1 LENGCTV
8 EILVVGVI
16 GVLEVQPFGKRNK
29 EIQRSAGERNIRT
42 MVVLF
47 GASAW
52 RGRERDGWVRW
63 PWGGDEESQVE
74 LELEVSTSR
83 LDLLCFLI

>member
-1 LENGCTV
+1 MV
-8 EILVVGVI
+8 EMLVVGVI

-29 EIQRSAGERNIRT
+29 EFQRLAGERNVRA

-52 RGRERDGWVRW
+52 RGGEWDRWVRW
-63 PWGGDEESQVE
+63 S
-74 LELEVSTSR
+74 
-83 LDLLCFLI
+83 